1 MESNQIEK
9 IKNKIK
15 SRIEV
20 GDYIT
25 LSKVLNTKRSTAV
38 SRFNRNDEHTVLIM
52 SKIIAEKQ
60 KVINKVKRYATDLR
74 HL

>member
-1 MESNQIEK
+1 MESNQIET

-15 SRIEV
+15 SKIEV

-38 SRFNRNDEHTVLIM
+38 SRFNRNDQNTVLIM
-52 SKIIAEKQ
+52 SKIIVEKQ
-60 KVINKVKRYATDLR
+60 NLLNKVKRYATDLCY
-74 HL
+74 L